1 MPDYDAGGFIPGPD
15 DVRVQA
21 HGRCP
26 LDGYHLVETD
36 PVTVW
41 VDGVPVEVEGGWE
54 HVIPASEIPSMGE
67 ALRRIAEAHAF
78 EVSAAAEAIARGE
91 DR

>member
-1 MPDYDAGGFIPGPD
+1 MSEYDAGGIIPGPAD
-15 DVRVQA
+15 FTARA
-21 HGRCP
+21 RGSCP

-41 VDGVPVEVEGGWE
+41 VDGVPVEAEGGWE
-54 HVIPASEIPSMGE
+54 HVVPASEIPSMGE